1 MCVRERQRCDTV
13 QTIFPF
19 YLESTNIKDNDT
31 INKDILIDIH
41 VHIYIHVDYIINA

>member
-1 MCVRERQRCDTV
+1 MIQFRQY
-13 QTIFPF
+13 FLF

-41 VHIYIHVDYIINA
+41 VHIYTCRIYH